1 MSETNSHPEVLKRLA
16 DKVAKRRTFAIIS
29 HPDAGKT
36 TLTEKLLLYG
46 GAIQE
51 AGAVKARRATR
62 HATSDW
68 LDIEKQR
75 GISVSSSVMQ
85 FEYADTIINLLDTP
99 GHEDFSEDTY
109 RVLTAVDAAVMVID
123 AAKGV
128 EAQTIKLLEVCRL
141 RNTPIITF
149 VNKFDREVRGP
160 LDVLQEV
167 EETLDIDCAPVTW
180 PIGMGKSFRGVF
192 DLQRDRLLKF
202 TSGKEKQGTDQ
213 QNIEGIDNPL
223 LDKLYPNEIET
234 FRDEVELIRD
244 ASEPFSV
251 ELFLAGMQTPVFF
264 GSGINNFGVQE
275 VLNALVEW
283 APKPQARAALSREVA
298 PAEKAFSGFVFK
310 IQANMDPKHRDR
322 IAFFR
327 ICSGEYKPGIKTRH
341 LRLDRELRIGN
352 ALTFMANM
360 RVASEEAYAGDIIG
374 IHNHGQ
380 LQIGDTLSEGEELA
394 FTGIPYFAPELFVAA
409 RPEDPFKAKQLAK
422 GLQQLGEE
430 GAVQVFTNDLGRML
444 LGAVGRL
451 QFEIVAHRLLAEY
464 GVEAK
469 YEPVEIHTAR
479 WLSFPDEATRREFSR
494 RELAS
499 MAQDVDGNPVFLAS
513 SKYKLSLT
521 QEKWG
526 KVGFHATREH
536 GHVLTQ
542 G

>member
-1 MSETNSHPEVLKRLA
+1 MTDSSKNPAIAS
-16 DKVAKRRTFAIIS
+16 DVAQRRTFAIIS

-68 LDIEKQR
+68 LEIEKQR

-85 FEYADTIINLLDTP
+85 FEYQGHTINLLDTP

-128 EAQTIKLLEVCRL
+128 EAQTIKLLDVCRL
-141 RNTPIITF
+141 RDTPIITF

-160 LDVLQEV
+160 LEIL
-167 EETLDIDCAPVTW
+167 EEIETTLNIDCAPVSW

-192 DLQRDRLLKF
+192 DLMTDRLLRF
-202 TSGKEKQGTDQ
+202 RGGEEKQSKDTEIVAGL
-213 QNIEGIDNPL
+213 DNPR
-223 LDKLYPNEIET
+223 LDELFPAEADVLRE
-234 FRDEVELIRD
+234 EVGLIRG
-244 ASEPFSV
+244 ASSPFDL
-251 ELFLAGMQTPVFF
+251 EMFLAGMQTPVFF

-275 VLNALVEW
+275 VLKALIQW
-283 APKPQARAALSREVA
+283 APPPQSRQADERAVA
-298 PAEKAFSGFVFK
+298 PGEDPLTGFVFK

-327 ICSGEYKPGIKTRH
+327 ICSGRYEPGKKLQH
-341 LRLDRELRIGN
+341 LRLGREMRIAN
-352 ALTFMANM
+352 AQTFMANS
-360 RVASEEAYAGDIIG
+360 RKASDGAVAGDIIG

-380 LQIGDTLSEGEELA
+380 LQIGDTLTEGERLT
-394 FTGIPYFAPELFVAA
+394 FRGIPYFAPELFVTA
-409 RPEDPFKAKQLAK
+409 RPEDPLKAKQLQK
-422 GLQQLGEE
+422 GLKELGEE
-430 GAVQVFTNDLGRML
+430 GAVQVFTNELGRRL

-451 QFEIVAHRLLAEY
+451 QFDIVAHRLKGEY
-464 GVEAK
+464 NVDAI
-469 YEPVEIHTAR
+469 YEPSDIYTAR
-479 WLSFPDEATRREFSR
+479 WLSFPDADTRKKFTQRESAS
-494 RELAS
+494 LAE
-499 MAQDVDGNPVFLAS
+499 DVDGNPVYLAS
-513 SKYKLSLT
+513 SRYKLQIT
-521 QEKWG
+521 QERFPT
-526 KVGFHATREH
+526 VGFHATREH
-536 GHVLTQ
+536 GARVEQ